1 MGGAVSLIPKVGGV
15 ASSAVTLWSG
25 AWFDGE
31 IETLNEGYTEDST
44 NIAQVRNG
52 QLEMLAAEW
61 HEIHSDWA
69 AGETDYGTRAGY
81 LGQLQGS
88 ANTGRDTTEGRD
100 SGDGE

>member
-44 NIAQVRNG
+44 DIAEVRNG
-52 QLEMLAAEW
+52 QLEMLAGEW
-61 HEIHSDWA
+61 YEIHSDWA
-69 AGETDYGTRAGY
+69 DSEADYDTRMGRLDQINESAV
-81 LGQLQGS
+81 LG
-88 ANTGRDTTEGRD
+88 NDRTEGSN
-100 SGDGE
+100 SGD